1 MAPARSA
8 RRAHSQN
15 APLPQNDPQNAALF
29 LEPMMGTPLTIYIE
43 KDVDDR
49 DDLVDLITVS
59 LFHLPT
65 DHPVLSLATQKHG
78 GAVSPSYSGT
88 PYILGKSPSISSNL
102 PSLIHRS
109 VDPHKESGQNLFR
122 QYAGKKGK
130 IVLHSRW
137 VHECVRSGALQTFQ
151 NNWAEC
157 KVTGAEK

>member
-1 MAPARSA
+1 MAPARST

-15 APLPQNDPQNAALF
+15 APPPPSDPQHAGLF
-29 LEPMMGTPLTIYIE
+29 LEPMMGTPLAIYIE

-49 DDLVDLITVS
+49 DGLVDLITVR
-59 LFHLPT
+59 T
-65 DHPVLSLATQKHG
+65 ALAHRSPGPIIGPSQKHG

-88 PYILGKSPSISSNL
+88 PYILGKCASISPN
-102 PSLIHRS
+102 PPTLIHAS

-137 VHECVRSGALQTFQ
+137 VLECVRIGALQTFQ
-151 NNWAEC
+151 NNWAGC
-157 KVTGAEK
+157 KVTGTEK